1 MSARDPSLVPEP
13 APVARDLARTTLAVL
28 LIVGLIAASLWILRP
43 FMAAIIWATM
53 IVVSSWPLMLRVQGW
68 LWSRRA
74 LAVAAMTIVL
84 LLLLVVP
91 LTLAVT
97 TIVSHAD
104 ALIAWAAG
112 LGAQGLPALPEAVRG
127 LPFVG
132 ARLAATWDQLR
143 AAGAEGALEKLT
155 PYLRTA
161 LVWFASQ
168 VGGLGAMVLQFLLT
182 VVVSAI
188 LYARGEVAAAGLL
201 RFTRRLAGRQ
211 GEAVVY
217 LAGQA
222 VRSVAL
228 GIVVTALVQSLAG
241 GIGLAL
247 TGVPLAAVLTA
258 VMFLLSIAQLGPL
271 LVLVPAVVWL
281 YWSGQT
287 GWGTFL
293 LVWTVLVGSLDNVL
307 RPVLIRRGADLPLLL
322 IIAGVIGGLIAF
334 GLVGLFVGPVILAVA
349 YTLLQAWVREEA

>member
-1 MSARDPSLVPEP
+1 MSATRPVVTPEP

-28 LIVGLIAASLWILRP
+28 IIVGLIAASLWILRP
-43 FMAAIIWATM
+43 FVAAIIWATM
-53 IVVSSWPLMLRVQGW
+53 IVVSSWPFMLRVQAW

-74 LAVAAMTIVL
+74 LAVAVMTIML

-104 ALIAWAAG
+104 VLMGWMASLAAHG
-112 LGAQGLPALPEAVRG
+112 PPSLPESVRG
-127 LPFVG
+127 LPFIG
-132 ARLAATWDQLR
+132 AWVAAAWDQLR
-143 AAGAEGALEKLT
+143 AAGPEGAVEKLK
-155 PYLRTA
+155 PYVRTG

-201 RFTRRLAGRQ
+201 RFSRRLGGRQ

-228 GIVVTALVQSLAG
+228 GIVVTALAQSLAG

-247 TGVPLAAVLTA
+247 AGVPLVPVLTA
-258 VMFLLSIAQLGPL
+258 VMFLLCLAQIGPL

-281 YWSGQT
+281 YWSGQS
-287 GWGTFL
+287 GWGTVL
-293 LVWTVLVGSLDNVL
+293 VVWTVLVGTLDNVL